1 MIILTTIKKAR
12 TAIRIIRVILII
24 SDCFPKIYYRDCCFD
39 QVVNALC
46 NVHTYIGV
54 GSVFSLLKTL
64 GWAIELYA
72 GNGMAC
78 EVVDEEECHTNTS

>member
-1 MIILTTIKKAR
+1 M
-12 TAIRIIRVILII
+12 
-24 SDCFPKIYYRDCCFD
+24 YYRDCCFD

-46 NVHTYIGV
+46 NVHPYIGV

-78 EVVDEEECHTNTS
+78 EVVDEDKHKLSVLSVWVFLCMYVCM